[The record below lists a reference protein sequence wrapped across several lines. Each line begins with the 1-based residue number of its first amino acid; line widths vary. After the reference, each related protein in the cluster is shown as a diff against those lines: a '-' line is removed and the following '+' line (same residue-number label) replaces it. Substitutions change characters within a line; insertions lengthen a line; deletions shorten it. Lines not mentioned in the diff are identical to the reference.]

1 MLPGAELRQESIW
14 MASHDSLHCVHVA
27 TEIVKILLVPGNKG
41 DISGVGTA
49 NVNARALDHLYEQHL
64 SHLIMVMLTS
74 SEF

>member
-14 MASHDSLHCVHVA
+14 MASHDSHHCVHVA

-41 DISGVGTA
+41 DISGVVVVGFA

-64 SHLIMVMLTS
+64 SHHGDAYQL
-74 SEF
+74 

>member
-49 NVNARALDHLYEQHL
+49 KCTLGHRNIDISRYLDK
-64 SHLIMVMLTS
+64 
-74 SEF
+74 